1 MPYTVLR
8 KKEEIPASELPLQ
21 RAAGQ
26 GIEIINE
33 ARSDGLGRGF
43 EVAVR
48 LPLAYSPQEVR
59 HQSEY
64 GGDGLDARV
73 VRKAL
78 IIEDDRDFSRGLGR
92 VLNQIGGHEVEIAPD
107 GRTGIAVA
115 AQFLPDVVLCDLRL
129 GGEIDGYE
137 VARIIKGLPASQS
150 PSLVIALTGFTGER
164 EKKQAEDQGF
174 DLYIT

>member
-1 MPYTVLR
+1 VN
-8 KKEEIPASELPLQ
+8 Q
-21 RAAGQ
+21 H
-26 GIEIINE
+26 
-33 ARSDGLGRGF
+33 
-43 EVAVR
+43 EVAVVIKGHFVVASFSGSR
-48 LPLAYSPQEVR
+48 LGFRQSGVGLAKCLGDFSHVLGVR
-59 HQSEY
+59 GHDRQGAEQSEF

-129 GGEIDGYE
+129 IGEIDGYE
-137 VARIIKGLPASQS
+137 VARIIKSLPNSQS
-150 PSLVIALTGFTGER
+150 PSLIVALTGFSGDR